1 MQGRMVVSP
10 SKGRFMEANKMVE
23 ELLPLIERVA
33 KQVASD
39 YPDVQWEDIRS
50 GLCIFV
56 MENAKSI
63 KLRDEG
69 GNPNWLLKRV
79 AGTLCKEERAQQHR
93 VSVQYSYKPSDVSR
107 ILETAFSV
115 EHLDKT
121 YVPDDAVSLKH
132 GSDSI
137 ELASDVRDAYGRL
150 PLDLKESIFRRYAL
164 GEIPDNASYERKKL
178 NRAVRELT
186 RILNSYRGKGP
197 FTGRRTVM
205 SNNAAH
211 AVISRNY

>member
-1 MQGRMVVSP
+1 MGRMNAA
-10 SKGRFMEANKMVE
+10 EMVE

-39 YPDVQWEDIRS
+39 YPDVEWEDIRA

-93 VSVQYSYKPSDVSR
+93 VSVQYSYRPSDVSR

-121 YVPDDAVSLKH
+121 HVPDDAVSLKS
-132 GSDSI
+132 GNDAVEVALDI
-137 ELASDVRDAYGRL
+137 RDAYNRL
-150 PLDLKESIFRRYAL
+150 PVDLRQSIFRRYAL

-178 NRAVRELT
+178 NKAVRELT
-186 RILNSYRGKGP
+186 RILNSYRGRGP
-197 FTGRRTVM
+197 FIGRRTVM
-205 SNNAAH
+205 SNSAAH
-211 AVISRNY
+211 AVISNNY

>member
-1 MQGRMVVSP
+1 MGNTRAQ
-10 SKGRFMEANKMVE
+10 ELVE
-23 ELLPLIERVA
+23 ELLPLIEKVA
-33 KQVASD
+33 RQVASD
-39 YPDVQWEDIRS
+39 YPDVSWEDIRG

-63 KLRDEG
+63 KTREEG

-79 AGTLCKEERAQQHR
+79 AGTLCKEERAKQNYL
-93 VSVQYSYKPSDVSR
+93 SPQYAYRPSDVAK

-115 EHLDKT
+115 EHMDKT
-121 YVPDDAVSLKH
+121 HVPEDAVSMKS
-132 GSDSI
+132 GSD
-137 ELASDVRDAYGRL
+137 EVEVASDIRDAYNRL
-150 PLDLKESIFRRYAL
+150 PSDLKVAIFTRYAL

-178 NRAVRELT
+178 NRAVKELT
-186 RILNSYRGKGP
+186 RLVNNYRGKGP

-205 SNNAAH
+205 SNASAH

>member
-1 MQGRMVVSP
+1 MGTEKTMT
-10 SKGRFMEANKMVE
+10 MVE

-39 YPDVQWEDIRS
+39 YPDVSWEDIRG

-56 MENAKSI
+56 IENEKSI
-63 KLRDEG
+63 KTREEG

-79 AGTLCKEERAQQHR
+79 AGTLCKNERVGQL
-93 VSVQYSYKPSDVSR
+93 SLSPQYAYRPSDVSK

-115 EHLDKT
+115 EFIDKT
-121 YVPDDAVSLKH
+121 HVPEDAVSMKS
-132 GSDSI
+132 GTDEI
-137 ELASDVRDAYGRL
+137 EIASDIRDAYTRL
-150 PLDLKESIFRRYAL
+150 PLDLKQTIFRRFAL

-178 NRAVRELT
+178 NKAVKELT
-186 RILNSYRGKGP
+186 RILNNYRGRGP
-197 FTGRRTVM
+197 FTGRRNVL
-205 SNNAAH
+205 SNSAAH

>member
-1 MQGRMVVSP
+1 MGQTN
-10 SKGRFMEANKMVE
+10 AQQMVE

-93 VSVQYSYKPSDVSR
+93 VSVQYSYRPSDVSR
-107 ILETAFSV
+107 ILETAFSI
-115 EHLDKT
+115 EHIDKT
-121 YVPDDAVSLKH
+121 HVPDDAVSLKS
-132 GSDSI
+132 GFDGVEVALDI
-137 ELASDVRDAYGRL
+137 RDAYNRL
-150 PLDLKESIFRRYAL
+150 SADLKESVFRRYAL

-178 NRAVRELT
+178 NKAVKELT

-197 FTGRRTVM
+197 FTGRRTIM
-205 SNNAAH
+205 SNAAAH
-211 AVISRNY
+211 AVISNNY

>member
-1 MQGRMVVSP
+1 MGNTNAA
-10 SKGRFMEANKMVE
+10 EMVE
-23 ELLPLIERVA
+23 ELLPLIEKIARNVA
-33 KQVASD
+33 AD

-63 KLRDEG
+63 KLREEG

-79 AGTLCKEERAQQHR
+79 AGTLCKDERAQQHR
-93 VSVQYSYKPSDVSR
+93 TSVQYQYRPSDVSK

-121 YVPDDAVSLKH
+121 FVPEDAESLKS
-132 GSDSI
+132 GSDEI
-137 ELASDVRDAYGRL
+137 EIGSDIRDGYGRL
-150 PLDLKESIFRRYAL
+150 PLDLKQAIFKRYAL
-164 GEIPDNASYERKKL
+164 GEIPDNASYDRKKL
-178 NRAVRELT
+178 NKAIKELT
-186 RILNSYRGKGP
+186 RIVNNYRGRGP
-197 FTGRRTVM
+197 FTGRRNVM
-205 SNNAAH
+205 SNASAH

>member
-1 MQGRMVVSP
+1 MGNTRAT
-10 SKGRFMEANKMVE
+10 EMVE

-93 VSVQYSYKPSDVSR
+93 VSVQYSYRPSDVSR
-107 ILETAFSV
+107 ILETAFSI
-115 EHLDKT
+115 EHIDKT
-121 YVPDDAVSLKH
+121 HVPDDAVSLKS
-132 GSDSI
+132 GFDGVEVALDI
-137 ELASDVRDAYGRL
+137 RDAYNRL
-150 PLDLKESIFRRYAL
+150 NGDMKESIFKRYAL

-178 NRAVRELT
+178 NKAVKELT
-186 RILNSYRGKGP
+186 QILNSYRGKGP
-197 FTGRRTVM
+197 FAGNRR
-205 SNNAAH
+205 
-211 AVISRNY
+211 VISNSAAQSIIRNYY

>member
-1 MQGRMVVSP
+1 MGTSHAA
-10 SKGRFMEANKMVE
+10 ELVE

-33 KQVASD
+33 KNVAAD

-56 MENAKSI
+56 MQNASSI
-63 KLRDEG
+63 KRREEG

-93 VSVQYSYKPSDVSR
+93 VSVQYSYRPSDVSR

-115 EHLDKT
+115 EHLDQT
-121 YVPDDAVSLKH
+121 HVPDDAVSLKS
-132 GSDSI
+132 GNDPI
-137 ELASDVRDAYGRL
+137 EIALDIRDAYNRL
-150 PLDLKESIFRRYAL
+150 SDDLKQTIFKRYAL

-178 NRAVRELT
+178 NKAVKELT
-186 RILNSYRGKGP
+186 RTLNSYRGRGP
-197 FTGRRTVM
+197 FTGRRTII
-205 SNNAAH
+205 SNSAAH
-211 AVISRNY
+211 AIIANNY